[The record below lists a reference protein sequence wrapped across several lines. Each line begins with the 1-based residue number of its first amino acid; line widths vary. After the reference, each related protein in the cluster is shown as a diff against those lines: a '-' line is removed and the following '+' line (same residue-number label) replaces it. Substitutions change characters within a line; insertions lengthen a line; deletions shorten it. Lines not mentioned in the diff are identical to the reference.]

1 MLSLLF
7 ALAGVTRAGVWKIE
21 RDNPPVGEF
30 ADVNGTRM
38 HFVHVPAGPSADLP
52 PLVFIHG
59 ASGNLKDPMVPFL
72 PMLKG
77 RGELVFLDRPGHGAS
92 SPGPEENLNPDGQAK
107 TIAALLDHLKIK
119 SAIIVGHSYG
129 GSVTANLALGYPEKI
144 RGLLFLSAASHPWP
158 GCDVAAY
165 YDLTTTPVL
174 GWIFSET
181 LALPAGLLRLTSG
194 SIGVFAPN
202 PMPPSYLREASISSV
217 LRPAAF
223 RINAAQV
230 VRLCGHNGKTAPRYG
245 EITAPTIIV
254 SGNQDSVVLEEIHSK
269 GLARDIKGSEL
280 VWVDGLGHKPDYLAT
295 DLAVEAIEKLAG
307 QPRDLQAKAR
317 EVEARLKGELEN

>member
-1 MLSLLF
+1 LAIVAFVLSLLF

-38 HFVHVPAGPSADLP
+38 HYVHVPAGPGADLP

-92 SPGPEENLNPDGQAK
+92 SLGPEENLNPDGQAK

-174 GWIFSET
+174 GWIFSQT
-181 LALPAGLLRLTSG
+181 LALPAGLLSLKSG

-202 PMPPSYLREASISSV
+202 PMPQSYVRDASISSV
-217 LRPAAF
+217 LRPGAF
-223 RINAAQV
+223 RVNAGQV
-230 VRLCGHNGKTAPRYG
+230 VRLCSHSANHHRFGQ
-245 EITAPTIIV
+245 
-254 SGNQDSVVLEEIHSK
+254 SGFCR
-269 GLARDIKGSEL
+269 A
-280 VWVDGLGHKPDYLAT
+280 
-295 DLAVEAIEKLAG
+295 
-307 QPRDLQAKAR
+307 
-317 EVEARLKGELEN
+317 